1 MKSGVPPGSHLGP
14 VLFDVFANDIGSGFL
29 SEILLHADDL
39 KILRS
44 IRGFDDI
51 AFLRHDIERLSS
63 LFYSRSYFFFS
74 LTILGNLCTQ
84 ISEGLYLFD
93 NAIIHLNCSFWRFG
107 EYHHFCFTYVNVQTI
122 LFTVFNYSIQHML

>member
-74 LTILGNLCTQ
+74 LTILDNLCTQ
-84 ISEGLYLFD
+84 ISEGLNLFD
-93 NAIIHLNCSFWRFG
+93 IAIIHLNCCVLANIITFVLLVLMFRPYCSLYLTTTR
-107 EYHHFCFTYVNVQTI
+107 
-122 LFTVFNYSIQHML
+122 SI